1 VSKNP
6 SVDKIVILTRNQ
18 KVIESI
24 NKNHTN
30 SNYVSGFILP
40 SKIEATSDPNFALKD
55 TNFIIYS
62 VPVQMSLS
70 YLQKLK
76 PNIPPDVPIISSSKG
91 ICTETLKMMNSIIP
105 EALGRIP
112 PMAFISGPSFAKEL
126 LSDMPTGLVVASTS
140 PPLLETTRKLF
151 SSKNIRVYTT
161 EDIIGVEIGGALKNI
176 FAIAA
181 GVCTGMGLGYNSKAM
196 VVTRGCSEMI
206 KIGLKM
212 GAKPETLAGL
222 SGIGDLMLTCFG
234 ALSRNQAVGVRLGR
248 GENIKD
254 ILGSLPEVA
263 EGVPT
268 TPAAVKLAR
277 SFGLDCPI
285 IEGVNLLLQGNLSV
299 KTILDNLLSLPTGAE
314 TDYTSL
320 SKL

>member
-1 VSKNP
+1 
-6 SVDKIVILTRNQ
+6 
-18 KVIESI
+18 
-24 NKNHTN
+24 
-30 SNYVSGFILP
+30 
-40 SKIEATSDPNFALKD
+40 
-55 TNFIIYS
+55 
-62 VPVQMSLS
+62 MSFD

-76 PNIPPDVPIISSSKG
+76 PIIPIDVPIISSSKG
-91 ICTETLKMMNSIIP
+91 ICTQTLKMMNSIIP

-196 VVTRGCSEMI
+196 LVTRGCSEMI
-206 KIGLKM
+206 RIGLKL
-212 GAKPETLAGL
+212 GARPETLAGL

-234 ALSRNQAVGVRLGR
+234 ALSRNQAVGFRIGQ
-248 GENIKD
+248 GEKIKD
-254 ILGSLPEVA
+254 ILDSLPEVA

-268 TPAAVKLAR
+268 TPAAVRLAK
-277 SFGLDCPI
+277 SYDLKCPI
-285 IEGVNLLLQGNLSV
+285 IEGVEDILKGESV
-299 KTILDNLLSLPTGAE
+299 KTVLERLLSLPTGPE
-314 TDYTSL
+314 SEYTSQTP